1 MKMQKILAGNWK
13 MHKTRDEAREFIQE
27 FQSTHAALN
36 PKTRCVII
44 PSPTLLETLQET
56 VEGTKLEIFSQ
67 NCAYEMEGA
76 LTGEISPLQLMD
88 LGVGGTLVGH
98 SERRSFF
105 GETDETCEK
114 RAALALEKELDVI
127 YCIGE
132 SLEQREAGQTQSVIL
147 KQLAYFSRAV
157 KASESQGSDARA
169 IVAYEPIWAIGT
181 GKVAGPEQIREA
193 HQWIHEALEKA
204 GTPAAILY
212 GGSVKPS
219 NFKEIASIPH
229 VAGALVGGASLK
241 ASDYYALLDV
251 LES

>member
-1 MKMQKILAGNWK
+1 MQKILAGNWK
-13 MHKTRDEAREFIQE
+13 MHKTRDEAREFVQE
-27 FQSTHAALN
+27 LLSTHAALN
-36 PKTRCVII
+36 PKTRCVLI
-44 PSPTLLETLQET
+44 PSPTLMEALIESTEGSALE
-56 VEGTKLEIFSQ
+56 VFSQ
-67 NCAYEMEGA
+67 NCSYEMEGA
-76 LTGEISPLQLMD
+76 FTGEISPLQLMD
-88 LGVGGTLVGH
+88 LGVTGTLVGH
-98 SERRSFF
+98 SERRSYF
-105 GETDETCEK
+105 GESDATCER

-132 SLEQREAGQTQSVIL
+132 SLEEREAGKTREVL
-147 KQLAYFSRAV
+147 LRQLEFFSRAV
-157 KASESQGSDARA
+157 KRARQSGSDAQA
-169 IVAYEPIWAIGT
+169 VVAYEPIWAIGT

-204 GTPAAILY
+204 GTPSAILY

-241 ASDYYALLDV
+241 ACDYRALLDV